1 MLFPIG
7 DQNVKGGYKPLVS
20 YTLIGINILIFLFE
34 LHLSS
39 GNRLEGFL
47 YEYGT
52 IPAQLVEGEN
62 WRSVF
67 TNMFLH
73 GGWMHLVGNMLFL
86 WVFADNI
93 EAVIGSA
100 AFTVFYI
107 LGGVFAS
114 LVHVVFN
121 LGSTVP
127 AIGASGA
134 IAAVLGSYLVMF
146 PKSKIKVVIL
156 VIFTSFTLPAMYF
169 LGIWIVQ
176 NLFNGI
182 ASFGTN
188 ALSGTAWWAHIGGFV
203 FGVLAGLF
211 FKKRYN
217 YEYEVRKNLV

>member
-7 DQNVKGGYKPLVS
+7 DQNVKGGYKPLIS
-20 YTLIGINILIFLFE
+20 YTLIGLNILIFLYE
-34 LHLSS
+34 LSLSGS
-39 GNRLEGFL
+39 NQLEGFM

-62 WRSVF
+62 WRSLF

-73 GGWMHLVGNMLFL
+73 GGWMHLIGNMLFL
-86 WVFADNI
+86 WVFGDNI

-100 AFTVFYI
+100 AFLVFYI
-107 LGGVFAS
+107 LGGVSAS
-114 LVHVVFN
+114 LIHVFFN
-121 LGSTVP
+121 LNSTVP

-146 PKSKIKVVIL
+146 PKSKVKVIVLIF
-156 VIFTSFTLPAMYF
+156 FTSFTIPAMFF

-176 NLFNGI
+176 NLFNGL
-182 ASFGTN
+182 ASLGTN

-203 FGVLAGLF
+203 FGVAAGFF
-211 FKKRYN
+211 FKKRYS
-217 YEYEVRKNLV
+217 YEYEEHRELV